1 MENNEVKLEVEQEPK
16 KPKHHPKLGLT
27 FMVFSVVFAIV
38 ALIFG
43 IFNELEKLYT
53 AIYAASLLLMLLS
66 FNMVFKMKGFYLI
79 FYPIIMIY
87 ALITSYAFDNALLQ
101 FQFPII
107 GILVGSIYFV
117 QYLYE
122 FIKAKDFKK
131 LIFPAIVFIGTVV
144 ATSIQ
149 TVLDLKYVCIIIS
162 SLLVLTTVY
171 ELIFTAIDFKKS
183 TKKEVPEEK

>member
-1 MENNEVKLEVEQEPK
+1 MGQVRYRTTK
-16 KPKHHPKLGLT
+16 KRDTKNSHL
-27 FMVFSVVFAIV
+27 
-38 ALIFG
+38 ALI
-43 IFNELEKLYT
+43 T
-53 AIYAASLLLMLLS
+53 
-66 FNMVFKMKGFYLI
+66 
-79 FYPIIMIY
+79 IIMIY
-87 ALITSYAFDNALLQ
+87 ALITSYAFDNTLLQ

-107 GILVGSIYFV
+107 GILVGAIYFI

-131 LIFPAIVFIGTVV
+131 LIFPAIIFIGTVV

-183 TKKEVPEEK
+183 TQKEVPEEK